1 MSGPRPPEVYETPR
15 LILRIPRMDDAKA
28 IFESYAQDE
37 EVTRYLLWRPHKTI
51 NDTTAF
57 LHYAF
62 DGWQHG
68 TEYTWA
74 ITLKQERSLIGM
86 IGLRISIPKADF
98 GYVLAKR
105 YWNKGYMTEAVQRL
119 VEWAF
124 THETCE
130 RVTAESCTGG
140 LVAGAMRRGFG
151 PPEAGPQDLSP
162 SHPSGPRPSSVV
174 GMRKKRDISLFG
186 GGKSAGCQ
194 EENKGTG
201 TYFSFRFRPFCHPRR
216 LTVDSSPSFTHIS
229 SRHLSCPNGV
239 CRLTLFLTFSSS
251 TSVSGVSTNVAQ
263 SSGKEMGN
271 GSGRSSSVASLR
283 P

>member
-105 YWNKGYMTEAVQRL
+105 YWNKGYMTEAAGSIVD
-119 VEWAF
+119 WAIAQP
-124 THETCE
+124 EIY
-130 RVTAESCTGG
+130 RVWALCDVDNLSSARVLEKLG
-140 LVAGAMRRGFG
+140 LQKEGVLRRW
-151 PPEAGPQDLSP
+151 LSHMNV
-162 SHPSGPRPSSVV
+162 SSEPR
-174 GMRKKRDISLFG
+174 D
-186 GGKSAGCQ
+186 C
-194 EENKGTG
+194 NC
-201 TYFSFRFRPFCHPRR
+201 Y
-216 LTVDSSPSFTHIS
+216 
-229 SRHLSCPNGV
+229 SRV
-239 CRLTLFLTFSSS
+239 
-251 TSVSGVSTNVAQ
+251 
-263 SSGKEMGN
+263 K
-271 GSGRSSSVASLR
+271 
-283 P
+283 